1 MRLRETKLTS
11 LLQGS
16 VTVELIGG
24 NVSSLI
30 NTAQAAGVSV
40 WDIAWQKNGHAVCS
54 LYVRDFRRFRK
65 IARSAGVKFH
75 ILHKRGFPFILVR
88 IQRRK
93 FFALG
98 FVVFLIALIV
108 MSNMVWDVDVEGN
121 ETVPDKEVLRIAR
134 EAGVYPG
141 QLQFRLED
149 NDTIQRKLMLEI
161 GDASWVGVRV
171 QGTRA
176 IITVV
181 EKRRID
187 EQEQT
192 EESGGPYDLVAKRSA
207 TIADLSGV
215 ETGRVLVDYN
225 QIVKKGQKLVSGI
238 YGSEESESQD
248 IIGAKGVV
256 IGTTWYETTV
266 SIPLKQSRKMYTGE
280 RDTRRYPFIG
290 KWSLQIPLLE
300 DVPFTQYE
308 TVEHV
313 KTLHF
318 RQWRLPF
325 DLIEA
330 EHLETEKK
338 EVEQTVSEAE
348 DLALERARQDV
359 LRELGPHGKIMSSK
373 VLQKDEKDGKVVLKI
388 LFTVRENIAQ
398 QRPIVLKKSEDD
410 T

>member
-75 ILHKRGFPFILVR
+75 ILHKRGFPFMLVR

-98 FVVFLIALIV
+98 FVVFFIALIA

-300 DVPFTQYE
+300 DVPFTHYE

-325 DLIEA
+325 GLIEA

>member
-1 MRLRETKLTS
+1 MRRTKFSS
-11 LLQGS
+11 LLQGF

-30 NTAQAAGVSV
+30 NTAQAAGVAV
-40 WDIAWQKNGHAVCS
+40 WDIAWQKNGHAICS
-54 LYVRDFRRFRK
+54 LYVRDVRRFRK

-88 IQRRK
+88 LLRRK
-93 FFALG
+93 FFAFG
-98 FVVFLIALIV
+98 FILFLIALIV

-121 ETVPDKEVLRIAR
+121 ETVPDKEILRIAR

-141 QLQFRLED
+141 QLQFHLDD
-149 NDTIQRKLMLEI
+149 NDTIQRKLMLELS
-161 GDASWVGVRV
+161 DASWIGVRV

-187 EQEQT
+187 EKEQT

-225 QIVKKGQKLVSGI
+225 QIVKKGQKLVSGV
-238 YGSEESESQD
+238 YGNEEGSDSQEVT
-248 IIGAKGVV
+248 GAKGVV
-256 IGTTWYETTV
+256 IGVTWYETTV
-266 SIPLKQSRKMYTGE
+266 SVPLKQTRKMYTGE
-280 RDTRRYPFIG
+280 RELSRYPFIG
-290 KWSLQIPLLE
+290 KWSLNIPLME
-300 DVPFTQYE
+300 DVPFAQYE
-308 TVEHV
+308 TIEHV
-313 KTLHF
+313 KTLHL
-318 RQWRLPF
+318 RQWKLPF
-325 DLIEA
+325 GLIEA
-330 EHLETEKK
+330 EHMETEKK
-338 EVEQTVSEAE
+338 EVKRTVSEAE
-348 DLALERARQDV
+348 ELALERAKQDV
-359 LRELGPHGKIMSSK
+359 LNKLGPYGKIMSSK
-373 VLQKDEKDGKVVLKI
+373 VLQKEQKDGKVVLKI

-398 QRPIVLKKSEDD
+398 QRPILLEKSEDD

>member
-40 WDIAWQKNGHAVCS
+40 WDIAWQKNGHAICS
-54 LYVRDFRRFRK
+54 LYVRDVRRFRK

-88 IQRRK
+88 LLRRK
-93 FFALG
+93 FFAFG
-98 FVVFLIALIV
+98 FILFLIALIV

-325 DLIEA
+325 GLIEA

>member
-325 DLIEA
+325 GLIEA